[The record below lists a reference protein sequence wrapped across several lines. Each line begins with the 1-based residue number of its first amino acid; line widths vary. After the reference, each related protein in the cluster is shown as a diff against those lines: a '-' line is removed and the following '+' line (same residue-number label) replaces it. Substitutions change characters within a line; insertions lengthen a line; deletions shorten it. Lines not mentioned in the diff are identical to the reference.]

1 MDAQG
6 SRGTSERKLDG
17 LSNGQKPGLL
27 RRLER
32 KNLSERGYTMTPQ
45 PLQSN
50 DPVDTLLRR
59 QIKLFEHAHRA
70 PIELKGLGI
79 SIKRQG
85 IDKTKHYVNPN
96 FLLLPLRECP
106 YLSKLNAEQ
115 LSVLSALYFAQAY
128 SEIATSETIA
138 LRYNMVASEMVFPL
152 YSDPYMV
159 LFHETAEE
167 FDHII
172 TFRSICQG
180 LIGRGD
186 VIGGEN
192 FPHLK
197 TAPELFE
204 RYKGRLCSN
213 GFASLYLLM
222 RYMLNLALK
231 QLEGFMASGID
242 ESLIAPLAREVIA
255 GHAEDEAR
263 HLTTSLELGLGLF
276 RRATAKSR
284 ELIAGLVRLAIYSMI
299 DRRFSIELASTWN
312 FDAGCGVLMKALG
325 RPEFADFPLN
335 AETLRSF
342 WAKNEIRIP
351 SSPEFENSRRWLATQ
366 LHRLTEKMEM
376 TVTPHGDAFHRY
388 LEHVRATN

>member
-1 MDAQG
+1 
-6 SRGTSERKLDG
+6 
-17 LSNGQKPGLL
+17 
-27 RRLER
+27 
-32 KNLSERGYTMTPQ
+32 MTAE
-45 PLQSN
+45 PLQPN
-50 DPVDTLLRR
+50 DPIDKLLRR
-59 QIKLFEHAHRA
+59 QIKLFEHAHRT

-79 SIKRQG
+79 SIKHQG
-85 IDKTKHYVNPN
+85 IDKAKHYVNVN

-106 YLSKLNAEQ
+106 YLSQLNSEQ

-180 LIGRGD
+180 LVGRGD
-186 VIGGEN
+186 VIGADN

-197 TAPELFE
+197 TAPEMFE
-204 RYKGRLCSN
+204 RYKGRLCRD

-231 QLEGFMASGID
+231 QLEGFMASGIE
-242 ESLIAPLAREVIA
+242 ESLMAPLAKEVIA
-255 GHAEDEAR
+255 GHAEDEGR
-263 HLTTSLELGLGLF
+263 HLTTSLELGIGLF
-276 RRATAKSR
+276 RRATPKSR
-284 ELIAGLVRLAIYSMI
+284 ELISGLVRLAIYSMI
-299 DRRFSIELASTWN
+299 DRRFSSELASTWN
-312 FDAGCGVLMKALG
+312 FDAGCGVLMKALA
-325 RPEFADFPLN
+325 RPEFAGFPVN
-335 AETLRSF
+335 VETLRSF
-342 WAKNEIRIP
+342 WAKNGIRIP

-366 LHRLTEKMEM
+366 LRNLSEKMEM
-376 TVTPHGDAFHRY
+376 TLTPHGDAFYRY
-388 LEHVRATN
+388 LEHAGVTN